1 MVVRVTG
8 QEGQR
13 RPTLAV
19 MSEMTMR
26 DTSRAGHVLGGA
38 QVTGLAD
45 EVTIREILRTRIRA
59 EVSTYNA
66 DPGPVF
72 PGLVQ
77 PADGV
82 RHSNGFRMHQP
93 RPLDAELLIAAAEE
107 ATTIGLLHLHVDGQ
121 AVDLDEVIMPADH
134 RELTAILERSIVASA
149 S

>member
-82 RHSNGFRMHQP
+82 RHSDGFRMQQP

-107 ATTIGLLHLHVDGQ
+107 ATRVGLLHLRVDGRP
-121 AVDLDEVIMPADH
+121 VDLDELITPADH
-134 RELTAILERSIVASA
+134 GELVAILERSIVAS
-149 S
+149 SS